1 MKVSGET
8 IARTVVLALALINQA
23 LTMFGVNPLP
33 FSDTQ
38 VYEFITLAFTLGTT
52 IWAWWKNNSFTEA
65 ALKADEYMNQ
75 LKGEEK

>member
-65 ALKADEYMNQ
+65 ARKADEYINQ

>member
-8 IARTVVLALALINQA
+8 IARTTVLALALINQA